1 MPLSKSRRAAI
12 SDWSNTQK
20 LWILAVLSG
29 FSSRVLI
36 ATLGHN
42 LDFESWLFNAAKLR
56 GGGNVYDGHS
66 PYGYGPVWLF
76 ILQFADLIQQQFPS
90 NQRIFRLVIILF
102 LSSVDFLI
110 ALLIAKMFSRNLAI
124 IFFIN
129 PVSIIVTGYHNQ
141 FDNFAILIAII
152 AVTLLAAEH
161 DKNFSNRQN
170 LGLVLLGCS
179 LAIKQVLIFFPI
191 WLFLRP
197 APFRTRF
204 QRLLIAYAVNF
215 IAFTPWA
222 TSIQRIK
229 TIIDDVYFM
238 RRGRSGILLNL
249 VGADHTG
256 TIQGASYSDLVRIL
270 IFIAWIVGMILFG
283 WMMRKRPLIHSV
295 IVYFVLMVAFAPAYS
310 QQQLIL
316 PLVAVFVY
324 ATIELKVFYLLTLLF
339 MIQNSD
345 ELGIEFFFPHFFR
358 LNGTI
363 YAWLQVLLIIFSLR
377 LVAPKYFPIPK
388 SKHLREALREV

>member
-1 MPLSKSRRAAI
+1 
-12 SDWSNTQK
+12 
-20 LWILAVLSG
+20 
-29 FSSRVLI
+29 
-36 ATLGHN
+36 
-42 LDFESWLFNAAKLR
+42 
-56 GGGNVYDGHS
+56 
-66 PYGYGPVWLF
+66 LF

-179 LAIKQVLIFFPI
+179 LAIKHILFYFPI

-197 APFRTRF
+197 ASIRNRF
-204 QRLLIAYAVNF
+204 KTLFIAYTVSV
-215 IAFTPWA
+215 IAFVPWA
-222 TSIQRIK
+222 NSFENIK
-229 TIIDDVYFM
+229 TIIEDVYLM
-238 RRGRSGILLNL
+238 QRGRSGILLNL

-256 TIQGASYSDLVRIL
+256 TLQGSSYNNLVRMLTMIVWVVAL
-270 IFIAWIVGMILFG
+270 IFFG
-283 WMMRKRPLIHSV
+283 WMMRKRPPMHSL
-295 IVYFVLMVAFAPAYS
+295 IVYLVLMVAFAPAYS

-377 LVAPKYFPIPK
+377 LVASKYFPIPK
-388 SKHLREALREV
+388 SNHLREALREV